1 MHDPEQAKQ
10 AILLATTSL
19 ASAFTAMK
27 AQAAII
33 QQAPLHR
40 QGVERGIDLCLEVI
54 EEFERNF
61 GEVVDEVMPTPAG
74 LRHWVLTLPFVTGTE
89 EDQEQEWLNPDQW
102 PGDWQ
107 RWRNRDTMVVA
118 AMDEEDARRL
128 AAEDDCGIWLD
139 PAYASCELLS
149 AAVAGVV
156 ISSGGEAENE

>member
-1 MHDPEQAKQ
+1 MHDPDQAKQ

-19 ASAFTAMK
+19 AAAFTAMK
-27 AQAAII
+27 TQAAIV
-33 QQAPLHR
+33 QQPPLHR
-40 QGVERGIDLCLEVI
+40 EGVERGIDLCLDAI
-54 EEFERNF
+54 EEFERN
-61 GEVVDEVMPTPAG
+61 VDEVAGNPTK
-74 LRHWVLTLPFVTGTE
+74 LVHWLLTLPFVTQPN

-102 PGDWQ
+102 SGDWQ

-118 AMDEEDARRL
+118 AMDEADARRF